1 MSKNLRVKTSK
12 FVDET
17 YRVSFKFNGSRYY
30 GYKGDTLASAL
41 LANDIHL
48 VGRSFKYHRPRG
60 IMTSGSEE
68 PNAIVQL
75 HNNSDRT
82 EPNVRATE
90 IEIYEGLEASSQ
102 NCWPS
107 VNFDIGGINNLLSPL
122 LPAGFYYKTFMWP
135 ASFWEK
141 YEYFIRKSAGLGK
154 SPTTPDPD
162 IYEHEYIHCDV
173 LIVGAGISGIM
184 AAKTAAKNGLKTL
197 LVDEKPNLGG
207 STIYQ
212 NSEHFKINNQNS
224 GSWLEKEINEI
235 KKIDNLD
242 IRIRTS
248 VAAFHGYNFLLA
260 RENLTDHLPI
270 EQRKNKT
277 RQKLLK
283 IRAKK
288 VITATGSLERP
299 LIFDNNDRPGIL
311 LSSAIKRYADLFGV
325 ACGEKNI
332 FLTNN
337 DSAYETAI
345 SLIQKGIKVEAIVD
359 NREEIESKLLYE
371 VEKNNIKVFKG
382 FTIVNTNGY
391 KKINKVSLMKLSK
404 DGQKVIGSKINLSCD
419 CLGVSGGW
427 TPAVHLFTQSGGKLK
442 FREEDQVFIPNK
454 YSSEQISI
462 GACNGDLTLEDIIEN
477 TPKYLKEF
485 LNIKKTDYDNV
496 EVFSSENKSKR
507 NIWLLPSDKILGKTK
522 SFVDYQNDATAKDIK
537 LALREG
543 FRSIEHVKRY
553 TTTGMGTDQG
563 KLGNMHAL
571 GIISETAGTKMGEHG
586 TTTFRPPY
594 TPLTF
599 GTIVG
604 RNVGEYFDVF
614 RKTPMHEWHLKNKAE
629 FENVGQWKRAWY
641 YPKNNENM
649 FEAVQRESRAA
660 RESAGILDASTLGKI
675 DIQGTDASEFLNRVY
690 TNAWSKLA
698 VGKCRYGLMLNEDG
712 MVYDDGVTT
721 RLGENHYIM
730 TTTTGGA
737 ANVLGKLEDYLQTE
751 WPELDVYLT
760 SVTDHFATISV
771 CGPNSK
777 KIISNV
783 IPDLDLS
790 DENFP
795 HMSFKNTKI
804 GKINCRVMRISFTG
818 EHSYEINI
826 QANYANSVWE
836 KCMEVGKDFNITPYG
851 TETMHLL
858 RAEKGFIIV
867 GQDTDATMT
876 PIDLQMDWIVSKKK
890 YDFIGKRSLYRSDTI
905 KDDRKQLVGLLTD
918 NPNEIL
924 EEGAQIVADVNK
936 SPIEMLGH
944 VTSSYYSPNLKKSIA
959 LGVVRGGKN
968 MMGKK
973 LIIPMENKTINVTV
987 ADPVFLD
994 KENKRLNA

>member
-604 RNVGEYFDVF
+604 RNVGEYFDIF
-614 RKTPMHEWHLKNKAE
+614 RKTPMHEWHFKNKAE

-649 FEAVQRESRAA
+649 FEAVQRESKAA

>member
-207 STIYQ
+207 STVYQ

-382 FTIVNTNGY
+382 FTFVNTNGY
-391 KKINKVSLMKLSK
+391 KKINRVSLMKLSK

-485 LNIKKTDYDNV
+485 LNIKKTDYDSV

-604 RNVGEYFDVF
+604 RNVGEYFDIF

-649 FEAVQRESRAA
+649 FEAVQRESKAA

>member
-371 VEKNNIKVFKG
+371 VEKNNVKVFKG

-604 RNVGEYFDVF
+604 RNVGEYFDIF

-649 FEAVQRESRAA
+649 FEAVQRESKAA

-698 VGKCRYGLMLNEDG
+698 IGKCRYGLMLNEDG

-737 ANVLGKLEDYLQTE
+737 ANVLSKLEDYLQTE

-777 KIISNV
+777 KIVSTV
-783 IPDLDLS
+783 IDDLDFS

-795 HMSFKNTKI
+795 HMSFKNAKI

-818 EHSYEINI
+818 ELSYEINV
-826 QANYANSVWE
+826 QSNYGKSVW
-836 KCMEVGKDFNITPYG
+836 VGY
-851 TETMHLL
+851 
-858 RAEKGFIIV
+858 
-867 GQDTDATMT
+867 
-876 PIDLQMDWIVSKKK
+876 
-890 YDFIGKRSLYRSDTI
+890 
-905 KDDRKQLVGLLTD
+905 
-918 NPNEIL
+918 
-924 EEGAQIVADVNK
+924 
-936 SPIEMLGH
+936 
-944 VTSSYYSPNLKKSIA
+944 
-959 LGVVRGGKN
+959 
-968 MMGKK
+968 
-973 LIIPMENKTINVTV
+973 
-987 ADPVFLD
+987 
-994 KENKRLNA
+994 